1 MVNLDAAAYWMPR
14 SRRGMTAESV
24 HPPSCHS
31 APVLPDGAND
41 ILLFPKSKRNIND
54 FRRMP
59 TVHGVVFAFFVGGAP
74 TCRYARASSRP
85 SEVIHA
91 DPAFRAPAAHQ
102 GAAAILCHTRR

>member
-1 MVNLDAAAYWMPR
+1 MVNRDAAASWGPR
-14 SRRGMTAESV
+14 PRRGLVGGAGRRGRGGAGRRGLARQDAP
-24 HPPSCHS
+24 PPSCHS

-74 TCRYARASSRP
+74 TCRYAGASSRP
-85 SEVIHA
+85 S
-91 DPAFRAPAAHQ
+91 R
-102 GAAAILCHTRR
+102 